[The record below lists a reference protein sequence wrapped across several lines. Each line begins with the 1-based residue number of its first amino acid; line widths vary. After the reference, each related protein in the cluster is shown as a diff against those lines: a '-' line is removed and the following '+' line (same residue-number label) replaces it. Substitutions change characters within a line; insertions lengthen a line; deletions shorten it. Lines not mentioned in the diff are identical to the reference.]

1 VTSPALEAL
10 LAQATILLGAAVVVL
25 LASHRLRLPP
35 IVGLLGTGALIGPSG
50 LGLISDPIAVEVSAE
65 IGVVFLLFTIGLELS
80 LARLRELAR
89 VFWVGGS
96 IQTFATLALA
106 AGAALAAGL
115 PWPAAVVLGFVA
127 APSSTA
133 IVLKLYRERRELESP
148 QGRTALGILLFQD
161 VMLVPMLVAL
171 PLVAARGDRPLDQ
184 FLGLAAAAAIGTVVF
199 AAARRLLPRLLER
212 VARTRVREVFLFGAL
227 FACLGLSLAT
237 EKLGFSLA
245 LGAFVAGLLLAET
258 DYRSQVVADVEPFR
272 DLFASVFFVSIGML
286 VDVGAG
292 LGRLPE
298 IAAFVAALV
307 AIKLVTAAVAVRV
320 VGFTARIAALVA
332 CALAQIGEFS
342 FVVAAAARAQGLI
355 DAELH
360 AVVIAAAALTLL
372 ATPGL
377 VALAPRFADRLP
389 GALTRRFDRRAT
401 LAELPVPKRREDHVV
416 IVGFGAGGRTLAR
429 VLAEARIAYQ
439 VIEADAEIVARARLT
454 DEPILFGDAT
464 RPEILRAAG
473 LERARL
479 AVLAISDPEAT
490 RRTLA
495 LARTLAP
502 RVHLL
507 VRTRLVAEIE
517 KLRAAGADEVIA
529 EEFESSIEIF
539 TRVLETYHVP
549 RNVVRAQI
557 RVLRGEDYRMLRAP
571 AAGGRVSAAVLDAL
585 AAGTTEVARVEPG
598 SPAAGRTLAELDL
611 RRATGA
617 LLIAVVRG
625 EESRT
630 NPPADF
636 RFEVGD
642 DLVLVGSHA
651 EIDAA
656 FALLEGETPGAVAA
670 ADASPPAPGEPAAS
684 G

>member
-1 VTSPALEAL
+1 MTSLALEAL
-10 LAQATILLGAAVVVL
+10 LGQATILLGAAVVVL

-35 IVGLLGTGALIGPSG
+35 IVGLLVTGALIGPSG
-50 LGLISDPIAVEVSAE
+50 LGLISDPLAVEVSAE

-80 LARLRELAR
+80 LARLKELAR
-89 VFWVGGS
+89 MFWIGGS
-96 IQTFATLALA
+96 IQTFATMALA
-106 AGAALAAGL
+106 AGAAVAAGL

-133 IVLKLYRERRELESP
+133 MVLKLYRERRELESP

-171 PLVAARGDRPLDQ
+171 PLLAARGGRPLDQ
-184 FLGLAAAAAIGTVVF
+184 FLSLAAAAAIGAVVF
-199 AAARRLLPRLLER
+199 AVARRLLPRLLDR

-227 FACLGLSLAT
+227 FGCLGLALLT

-286 VDVGAG
+286 VDVAAG
-292 LGRLPE
+292 LSRLPE

-307 AIKLVTAAVAVRV
+307 AIKVATAAVAVRV
-320 VGFTARIAALVA
+320 VGFTARIASLVA

-342 FVVAAAARAQGLI
+342 FVVAAAARTQGLI

-377 VALAPRFADRLP
+377 VALAPWLADRLP
-389 GALTRRFDRRAT
+389 RALAERFDRRAS
-401 LAELPVPKRREDHVV
+401 LGEVPAPKLLNDHVV
-416 IVGFGAGGRTLAR
+416 IVGFGAGGRTLAK
-429 VLAEARIAYQ
+429 VLAEAHVAYQ
-439 VIEADAEIVARARLT
+439 VIEADAEIVARGRLT
-454 DEPILFGDAT
+454 GEPILYGDAT
-464 RPEILRAAG
+464 RPEILRSAG
-473 LERARL
+473 FERARL

-490 RRTLA
+490 RRTLE

-517 KLRAAGADEVIA
+517 KLRAAGADDVIA

-571 AAGGRVSAAVLDAL
+571 APGGRVSAAVLDAL

-598 SPAAGRTLAELDL
+598 SPAVGVTLGALDL
-611 RRATGA
+611 RRRAGATV
-617 LLIAVVRG
+617 IAVVRG
-625 EESRT
+625 EQSRT

-642 DLVLVGSHA
+642 DLVLVGSHQ

-656 FALLEGETPGAVAA
+656 FALLEGEAGDARPTGQAERPAP
-670 ADASPPAPGEPAAS
+670 DASSPS